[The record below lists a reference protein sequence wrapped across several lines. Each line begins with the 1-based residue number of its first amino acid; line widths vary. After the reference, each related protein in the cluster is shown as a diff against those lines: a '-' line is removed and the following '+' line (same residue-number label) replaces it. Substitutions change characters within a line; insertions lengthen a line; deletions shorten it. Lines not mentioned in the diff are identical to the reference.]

1 MAPIKTAGAEKML
14 FEIVIFTGTVFLA
27 VTLGAKFVERR
38 RDVLYGPYIQGR
50 KDPFARFEDQLAQAS
65 TALHRNYARLAA
77 KFATV
82 SCLASA
88 IIG

>member
-1 MAPIKTAGAEKML
+1 MTIEFFVYPIVA
-14 FEIVIFTGTVFLA
+14 FLA
-27 VTLGAKFVERR
+27 VTSIAKLIERR

-50 KDPFARFEDQLAQAS
+50 KTAFADLRDEIDAV
-65 TALHRNYARLAA
+65 TAAIGLRREYGRLAV

-82 SCLASA
+82 SIFASA

>member
-1 MAPIKTAGAEKML
+1 MTIDILVYPAL
-14 FEIVIFTGTVFLA
+14 VFLA
-27 VTLGAKFVERR
+27 VAMTAKLIERQ

-50 KDPFARFEDQLAQAS
+50 KTAFDELRDQFEAVVETIGLRREYGRVAV
-65 TALHRNYARLAA
+65 

-82 SCLASA
+82 SIFASA

>member
-1 MAPIKTAGAEKML
+1 MNI
-14 FEIVIFTGTVFLA
+14 EILIYPGLAFLA
-27 VTLGAKFVERR
+27 ATLTAKLIERQ

-50 KDPFARFEDQLAQAS
+50 KSAVADLRDQLDAFMVAIGLRREYS
-65 TALHRNYARLAA
+65 RLAM

-82 SCLASA
+82 SIFASA